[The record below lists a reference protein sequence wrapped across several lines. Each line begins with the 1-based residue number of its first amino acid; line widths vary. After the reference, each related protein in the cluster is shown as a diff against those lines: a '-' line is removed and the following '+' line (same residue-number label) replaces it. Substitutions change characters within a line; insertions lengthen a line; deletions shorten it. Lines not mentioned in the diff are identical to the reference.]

1 MTRSAWDTFA
11 KDIKPEDRDDVLR
24 AVHGCIFGAQD
35 GRVALRNISLSDR
48 DTRRAEG
55 VLRWQGTEHI
65 FAVEAF
71 AGGVSVVQ
79 SWGDA
84 SGFAPYPATEWTLAP
99 FEMLITEAIHK
110 DRQDFLLEKWDK
122 LLARDDVQRLLSRF
136 TFDAHAEPGGAR
148 QRSWREKVDRVGFD
162 IVAISEAQRLRDK
175 LLPPSAE
182 QSVAFRSKRTKEAH
196 SQTVVFRTSRILR
209 EPSRKETSAT

>member
-1 MTRSAWDTFA
+1 MTRSAWDIFA
-11 KDIKPEDRDDVLR
+11 KDIKPEDRDEVLR

-55 VLRWQGTEHI
+55 VVRWQGAEHT

-71 AGGVSVVQ
+71 AGGVSVIQ

-84 SGFAPYPATEWTLAP
+84 SGFTPYPATEWTLAP

-110 DRQDFLLEKWDK
+110 ERQDFLLEKWDK

-175 LLPPSAE
+175 LLPPDAA
-182 QSVAFRSKRTKEAH
+182 QSVSFRSKRTKPVHAE
-196 SQTVVFRTSRILR
+196 TFVFRTSRIAR
-209 EPSRKETSAT
+209 APSPTENSVS